1 MICGVLKVGVKGR
14 LLPRRFTLTEVRWQK
29 CTDKGKRSYTTR
41 RKTGAQKNE
50 ASSKHPGYPPPLARR
65 AGRGGGGGD
74 GGGAVTLSPGG
85 RR

>member
-14 LLPRRFTLTEVRWQK
+14 LLPRRFTLTEVHWQK

-50 ASSKHPGYPPPLARR
+50 ASSKHPGHPPAFA
-65 AGRGGGGGD
+65 AGGHSGCGK
-74 GGGAVTLSPGG
+74 A
-85 RR
+85 

>member
-41 RKTGAQKNE
+41 RKTGAQKKTRRVANT
-50 ASSKHPGYPPPLARR
+50 PGTRLHSRQ
-65 AGRGGGGGD
+65 AGTR
-74 GGGAVTLSPGG
+74 GAVTLSPGG